1 MIPACCSKPGPSGS
15 NDDVIRGEYSTL
27 ERESQMI
34 NMLENPMVMDEL
46 WDDDEE
52 DTPWDDR
59 DSDTL
64 NAFCDMD
71 MAVNIIRDWLMVTDG
86 DEDRLLDCFE
96 RMPETTKSEL
106 IESYIEQNNMVSNYN
121 EWCKNR

>member
-1 MIPACCSKPGPSGS
+1 
-15 NDDVIRGEYSTL
+15 
-27 ERESQMI
+27 
-34 NMLENPMVMDEL
+34 MLENPMVMDEL
-46 WDDDEE
+46 WNDDEE
-52 DTPWDDR
+52 DTPWDGR

-106 IESYIEQNNMVSNYN
+106 IEGYIEQNNMVTDYN